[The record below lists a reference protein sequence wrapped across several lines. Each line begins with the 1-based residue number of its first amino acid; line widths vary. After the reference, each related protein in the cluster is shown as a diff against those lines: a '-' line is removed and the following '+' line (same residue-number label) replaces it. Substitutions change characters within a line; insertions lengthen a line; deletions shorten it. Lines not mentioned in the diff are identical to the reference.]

1 MLGLTALYHVL
12 IYAILRHA
20 RCYYCPTTRHNAP
33 PSSPA
38 PGVEALCK
46 PCVEP
51 FVNPQRCSPAIEEA
65 TNLNRPCVSTMCRNE
80 PCASRYALLANL
92 GLSGERGKGGERTG
106 AREGYYVYGLS
117 WGAMLAQ
124 ACNPMCSRL
133 QPYVRDAATSC
144 GRSLQPYKMLQPYV
158 RDAATL
164 CGRSSP
170 SPSRAACAA

>member
-1 MLGLTALYHVL
+1 MLLLPH
-12 IYAILRHA
+12 YAPR
-20 RCYYCPTTRHNAP
+20 RPTKLACLGCRT
-33 PSSPA
+33 
-38 PGVEALCK
+38 LCK

-65 TNLNRPCVSTMCRNE
+65 TNLNRLCVSTMCRNE
-80 PCASRYALLANL
+80 PCASRYALLASL

-133 QPYVRDAATSC
+133 QPYVRDAAT
-144 GRSLQPYKMLQPYV
+144 
-158 RDAATL
+158 L

-170 SPSRAACAA
+170 SPSRAAYAA